1 MATKFKSDI
10 LIQKLDGTVYDL
22 GAEGIRVVTFD
33 PPSPAYA
40 HTYAQTSDYGATL
53 TGTQVTQTTI
63 PITFD
68 VFAHDNFDYEL
79 QRLKVLKIFSSDE
92 PFYVINLRTPFM
104 RWKVVADAFAYPRLG
119 NYWKAKNV
127 AISLIC
133 YEGFAES
140 IATTL
145 QTATING
152 KVYDASLGVPFD
164 DYQYEFSTS
173 HFKIYNPS
181 VIPLLADE
189 RPVTITFKGSAPQGL
204 TIKNNTTN
212 QSFSYKKAIASSDSF
227 KLIGL
232 VPIVNGIQRLGND
245 YSSRSFL
252 DFARGYNDIEIL
264 GASGFT
270 ISFETRFYY

>member
-40 HTYAQTSDYGATL
+40 HTYAQTSDYGSTL

-79 QRLKVLKIFSSDE
+79 QRLKVLKIFSSIE
-92 PFYVINLRTPFM
+92 PFYVINLRTPFI
-104 RWKVVADAFAYPRLG
+104 RWKVVADAFTYPRLG

-127 AISLIC
+127 AINLIC

-145 QTATING
+145 QPATVNG

-164 DYQYEFSTS
+164 DYQYEFKTPN
-173 HFKIYNPS
+173 FKIYNPS

-204 TIKNNTTN
+204 TIRNKTTN
-212 QSFSYKKAIASSDSF
+212 QSFTYKKALTNNDSF
-227 KLIGL
+227 QLVGL
-232 VPIVNGIQRLGND
+232 VPIVNGSQNLGND
-245 YSSRSFL
+245 FSSRSFL
-252 DFARGYNDIEIL
+252 DFAHGYNNMEIS
-264 GASGFT
+264 GARDFT

>member
-33 PPSPAYA
+33 PPSPAYS
-40 HTYAQTSDYGATL
+40 HTYAQTSDYGSTL

-79 QRLKVLKIFSSDE
+79 QRLKVLKIFSGDE

-164 DYQYEFSTS
+164 DYQYKFSTS

-204 TIKNNTTN
+204 IIKNNTTN
-212 QSFSYKKAIASSDSF
+212 QSFYYKQAISNSDSF
-227 KLIGL
+227 QLIGL

>member
-79 QRLKVLKIFSSDE
+79 QRLKVLKIFSSVE

-145 QTATING
+145 HTATVNG

-173 HFKIYNPS
+173 QFKIYNPS

-227 KLIGL
+227 
-232 VPIVNGIQRLGND
+232 
-245 YSSRSFL
+245 S
-252 DFARGYNDIEIL
+252 
-264 GASGFT
+264 
-270 ISFETRFYY
+270 

>member
-145 QTATING
+145 QTATIND

-164 DYQYEFSTS
+164 DYQYEFSTPR
-173 HFKIYNPS
+173 FKIYNPS

-227 KLIGL
+227 QLIGL

-252 DFARGYNDIEIL
+252 DFVQGYNDIEIS

>member
-1 MATKFKSDI
+1 MATKFQSDI

-40 HTYAQTSDYGATL
+40 HTYAQTSDYGASL

-79 QRLKVLKIFSSDE
+79 QRLKVLKIFSSVE
-92 PFYVINLRTPFM
+92 PFYVISLRTPFM
-104 RWKVVADAFAYPRLG
+104 RWKVVADAFTYPRLG

-127 AISLIC
+127 SISLIC

-145 QTATING
+145 QTAKVNG
-152 KVYDASLGVPFD
+152 QEYDASLGVPFD
-164 DYQYEFSTS
+164 DYQYEFKTPN
-173 HFKIYNPS
+173 FKIYNPS

-189 RPVTITFKGSAPQGL
+189 RPITITFKGSAPQGL
-204 TIKNNTTN
+204 TIRNKTTN
-212 QSFSYKKAIASSDSF
+212 QSFTYKKALTDNDSF
-227 KLIGL
+227 QLIGL

-252 DFARGYNDIEIL
+252 DFAQGYNDMEIS